1 MLNRT
6 LLSQSLKFITF
17 ASLISFSAQSHSNSY
32 MSASTA
38 QSLSNYSSSL
48 SEQVSQAT
56 AHYQQTHNA
65 APVEQAHDTDPSV
78 QANGSAKSVQDHCS
92 DLSVQAQSFAQNND
106 AQDHDA
112 EYHNAASVANEQHT
126 ALAASN
132 VLAINESNST
142 AEGQSLASAE
152 QEHHDFAAES
162 HNLGRDGAYASAIA
176 ANSQAND
183 SLANGAMAQGNTVA
197 IASVSSA
204 LQETK
209 HGDEDV
215 TIAATVVTS
224 ADNTDGHGLIAPSVQ
239 SESVASINGQVVS
252 KDSSSMYAQNLG
264 ATPAYT
270 VSALKQAAA
279 AASHGGI
286 HTTVKGNR
294 ISTVIYPP
302 FGKSKAAENVGLTN
316 VGLTKAQLSA
326 AANQASALSVGSRL
340 GTNASVSAQD
350 KLAKASVSAQAQI
363 APLTHVSGDQRVQ
376 TTIFAPPGGIE
387 RSKIPGTNVTKALI
401 STVKTTRYNTNV
413 QPNTMAA
420 AGDIALAGIEIV
432 EAPEIEDAVTKAKLK
447 TMLDALIGRKVSSDL
462 LQDMGNNI
470 KDFYQDLG
478 YLNCETYMP
487 QQEIDLDNVVF
498 KIGIKATELNKVH
511 IENNS
516 QVRDGYIEY
525 LLSSLK
531 EYEGKHLNYHDFY
544 EQMLMLNDLGTFN
557 LQGQFDA
564 VTPDNVVNNL
574 DLMAINGTDRAYF
587 TSAIDNFGS
596 LSSGRYRM
604 SGNFEINNPTASADR
619 LNLFYSHTD
628 EDQADYSIGYTI
640 PVSSHPTLVGASLCY
655 SHADLGGIY
664 RELGTKNEELTF
676 EAFVREPLYRD
687 TNAIANVQF
696 GYIYRKMST
705 DFSVFDLKTKKHSN
719 TAYVQFSG
727 SKNFVGNAIVSS
739 SLRLSAGRIENDDD
753 YDLGIEGNFI
763 KLNGNVGFNYI
774 LADNLST
781 VTNINVQVANTML
794 DGSEVMQAGG
804 ENGLLAYQAS
814 DLCGD
819 SGIIVGQSL
828 QYMPDASL
836 GLVIAPH
843 IEAAK
848 LFTHDY
854 EAQRAASAGISLFYN
869 RDSVNAML
877 DFSHVVGNQIDYVND
892 SSRINFKLSYT
903 F

>member
-65 APVEQAHDTDPSV
+65 APVEQANGTAPSV
-78 QANGSAKSVQDHCS
+78 LAHGSAKSVQAHS
-92 DLSVQAQSFAQNND
+92 S
-106 AQDHDA
+106 AQDHNA

-126 ALAASN
+126 ALAASS
-132 VLAINESNST
+132 VRAINESNST
-142 AEGQSLASAE
+142 ADGQSLASAE

-162 HNLGRDGAYASAIA
+162 HSLGRDGAYASAIA
-176 ANSQAND
+176 ANSHD
-183 SLANGAMAQGNTVA
+183 SDSVANGAMAQGNAVA

-204 LQETK
+204 AMQETK

-224 ADNTDGHGLIAPSVQ
+224 ADNSDDHGLIAPSLQ
-239 SESVASINGQVVS
+239 YEKVASINGQVQS

-264 ATPAYT
+264 ASPEYT

-294 ISTVIYPP
+294 VSTVIYPP
-302 FGKSKAAENVGLTN
+302 FGKSKAADNA
-316 VGLTKAQLSA
+316 GLTKAQLSA
-326 AANQASALSVGSRL
+326 VANQASALSVGSRL
-340 GTNASVSAQD
+340 GTNSSVSAQD

-363 APLTHVSGDQRVQ
+363 APEPQVTGNQRVQ

-401 STVKTTRYNTNV
+401 STVKTTRYNTNA
-413 QPNTMAA
+413 QSNSMAT

-516 QVRDGYIEY
+516 QVSDGYIEY

-705 DFSVFDLKTKKHSN
+705 DFSVFELKTKKHSN

-763 KLNGNVGFNYI
+763 KLNGNIGFNYI

-781 VTNINVQVANTML
+781 VTNVNVQVANTML

>member
-48 SEQVSQAT
+48 AEQVSQAT
-56 AHYQQTHNA
+56 AHYQQTHNTD
-65 APVEQAHDTDPSV
+65 PVEQAHGTAPSV
-78 QANGSAKSVQDHCS
+78 QAHGSAKSVQAHS
-92 DLSVQAQSFAQNND
+92 S

-112 EYHNAASVANEQHT
+112 DYHNAASVANEQHT

-142 AEGQSLASAE
+142 ADGQSLASAE

-162 HNLGRDGAYASAIA
+162 HSLGRDGVYATAIA
-176 ANSQAND
+176 TNTHASD
-183 SLANGAMAQGNTVA
+183 SAANGAMAQGNAVA
-197 IASVSSA
+197 IASVSGA
-204 LQETK
+204 AMQETK

-224 ADNTDGHGLIAPSVQ
+224 ADNSDGHGLIAPSVQ

-302 FGKSKAAENVGLTN
+302 FGKSKAADSKAADNAGI
-316 VGLTKAQLSA
+316 TKAQLSA
-326 AANQASALSVGSRL
+326 VANQASALIAGSRL

-350 KLAKASVSAQAQI
+350 KLANASVSAQAQI
-363 APLTHVSGDQRVQ
+363 APQPQVTGDQRVQ

-401 STVKTTRYNTNV
+401 STVKTTRYNTNA
-413 QPNTMAA
+413 QPNKMAA

-511 IENNS
+511 IENSS

-676 EAFVREPLYRD
+676 EAFVREPLYRN

-705 DFSVFDLKTKKHSN
+705 DFSVFELKTKKHSN

-781 VTNINVQVANTML
+781 VTNVNVQVANTML

-854 EAQRAASAGISLFYN
+854 DAQRAASAGISLFYN

>member
-48 SEQVSQAT
+48 AEQVSQAT
-56 AHYQQTHNA
+56 AHYQQTHNSA
-65 APVEQAHDTDPSV
+65 SVEQANGTAPSV
-78 QANGSAKSVQDHCS
+78 QAQGTATSVLSHATDQ
-92 DLSVQAQSFAQNND
+92 SVQAQSSAQ
-106 AQDHDA
+106 AHDA
-112 EYHNAASVANEQHT
+112 AFHNAARVANEQHT

-132 VLAINESNST
+132 VRAINESNST

-152 QEHHDFAAES
+152 QEHQDFAAES
-162 HNLGRDGAYASAIA
+162 HRLGRDGSYASAIA
-176 ANSQAND
+176 ANSHD
-183 SLANGAMAQGNTVA
+183 SDSVANGAMDQGNAVA
-197 IASVSSA
+197 IASVSGGA
-204 LQETK
+204 AMQETK

-224 ADNTDGHGLIAPSVQ
+224 ADNSDGHGLIAPSVQ

-302 FGKSKAAENVGLTN
+302 FGKSKAAENVGLT
-316 VGLTKAQLSA
+316 KAQLSA
-326 AANQASALSVGSRL
+326 VANQASALSVGSRL

-350 KLAKASVSAQAQI
+350 KLANASVSAQAQI
-363 APLTHVSGDQRVQ
+363 APLTQVSGNQRVQ

-401 STVKTTRYNTNV
+401 STVKTTRYNTNA
-413 QPNTMAA
+413 QSNSMAT

-447 TMLDALIGRKVSSDL
+447 SMLDAIIGRKVSSDL

-531 EYEGKHLNYHDFY
+531 DYEGKHLNYHDFY

-664 RELGTKNEELTF
+664 RELGTKNEDLTF

-753 YDLGIEGNFI
+753 YDLGIEGNYI
-763 KLNGNVGFNYI
+763 KLNGNVGFNFI

-781 VTNINVQVANTML
+781 VTNVNVQVANTML

-836 GLVIAPH
+836 GLVISPH

-854 EAQRAASAGISLFYN
+854 DAQRAASAGISLFYN

-877 DFSHVVGNQIDYVND
+877 DFSHVVGNQIEYVND

>member
-32 MSASTA
+32 ISASTA

-48 SEQVSQAT
+48 AEQVSQAT
-56 AHYQQTHNA
+56 SQYQQTHNSA
-65 APVEQAHDTDPSV
+65 TAEQDHGTAPSV
-78 QANGSAKSVQDHCS
+78 QAHASAKSVQAHGY
-92 DLSVQAQSFAQNND
+92 DLSVQAHSS
-106 AQDHDA
+106 AQDHYA
-112 EYHNAASVANEQHT
+112 NFHNVASVANEQHT
-126 ALAASN
+126 ALTASN
-132 VLAINESNST
+132 VQAINESNST
-142 AEGQSLASAE
+142 ADGQSLASAE
-152 QEHHDFAAES
+152 QEHQDFAAKS
-162 HNLGRDGAYASAIA
+162 HSLGRDGAYASAIA
-176 ANSQAND
+176 ANSHASD
-183 SLANGAMAQGNTVA
+183 SVANGAMAQGNAVA
-197 IASVSSA
+197 YASVSGGA
-204 LQETK
+204 VVQEAK
-209 HGDEDV
+209 YGDEDV

-224 ADNTDGHGLIAPSVQ
+224 ADNSDAHGLIAPSLQ

-252 KDSSSMYAQNLG
+252 KESSSMYAQNLG
-264 ATPAYT
+264 AAPAYT

-294 ISTVIYPP
+294 VSTVIYPP
-302 FGKSKAAENVGLTN
+302 FGKSKAADNAGI
-316 VGLTKAQLSA
+316 TKAQLSA
-326 AANQASALSVGSRL
+326 VANQASALSVGSRL

-350 KLAKASVSAQAQI
+350 KLANASVNAQAQI
-363 APLTHVSGDQRVQ
+363 APEPQVSGDQRVQ

-401 STVKTTRYNTNV
+401 STVKTTRYNTNA
-413 QPNTMAA
+413 QPNSIAA

-516 QVRDGYIEY
+516 QVSDGYIEY

-705 DFSVFDLKTKKHSN
+705 DFSVFELKTKNLK
-719 TAYVQFSG
+719 FS
-727 SKNFVGNAIVSS
+727 
-739 SLRLSAGRIENDDD
+739 
-753 YDLGIEGNFI
+753 
-763 KLNGNVGFNYI
+763 
-774 LADNLST
+774 
-781 VTNINVQVANTML
+781 
-794 DGSEVMQAGG
+794 
-804 ENGLLAYQAS
+804 
-814 DLCGD
+814 
-819 SGIIVGQSL
+819 
-828 QYMPDASL
+828 
-836 GLVIAPH
+836 
-843 IEAAK
+843 
-848 LFTHDY
+848 
-854 EAQRAASAGISLFYN
+854 
-869 RDSVNAML
+869 
-877 DFSHVVGNQIDYVND
+877 
-892 SSRINFKLSYT
+892 
-903 F
+903 

>member
-38 QSLSNYSSSL
+38 QSLYNYSSSL
-48 SEQVSQAT
+48 ADQVSQAT
-56 AHYQQTHNA
+56 AHYRQTHNA
-65 APVEQAHDTDPSV
+65 APVDQAHGSEPSV
-78 QANGSAKSVQDHCS
+78 QAHGS
-92 DLSVQAQSFAQNND
+92 DLSVQAHSS

-112 EYHNAASVANEQHT
+112 DYHNAASVANEQHT

-142 AEGQSLASAE
+142 ADGQSLASAE
-152 QEHHDFAAES
+152 QDHQDFAAES
-162 HNLGRDGAYASAIA
+162 HSLGRDGAYASAIA
-176 ANSQAND
+176 TNIHASDSAANSAV
-183 SLANGAMAQGNTVA
+183 AQSNAVA
-197 IASVSSA
+197 IAPVGGA
-204 LQETK
+204 AMQETK
-209 HGDEDV
+209 HGDDDV

-294 ISTVIYPP
+294 VSTVIYPP
-302 FGKSKAAENVGLTN
+302 FGKSKAAENVGLT
-316 VGLTKAQLSA
+316 KAQLSA
-326 AANQASALSVGSRL
+326 VANQASALSVGSRL

-350 KLAKASVSAQAQI
+350 KLANASVSAQAQI
-363 APLTHVSGDQRVQ
+363 APQPQVTGNQRVQ

-401 STVKTTRYNTNV
+401 STVKTTRYNTNA
-413 QPNTMAA
+413 QSNSMAT

-447 TMLDALIGRKVSSDL
+447 SMLDAIIGRKVSSDL

-531 EYEGKHLNYHDFY
+531 DYEGKHLNYHDFY

-574 DLMAINGTDRAYF
+574 DLMAINGTDRTYF

-705 DFSVFDLKTKKHSN
+705 DFSVFELKTKKHSN

-763 KLNGNVGFNYI
+763 KLNGNIGFNYI

-781 VTNINVQVANTML
+781 VTNVNVQVANTML

>member
-32 MSASTA
+32 IPASTA

-48 SEQVSQAT
+48 AEQVSQAT
-56 AHYQQTHNA
+56 AHYQQTHNTD
-65 APVEQAHDTDPSV
+65 PVEQANGTATSVQDHGTGPSV
-78 QANGSAKSVQDHCS
+78 QAHGSAKSVQ
-92 DLSVQAQSFAQNND
+92 AQSSAK
-106 AQDHDA
+106 DHDA
-112 EYHNAASVANEQHT
+112 DYHNAASVANEQHT
-126 ALAASN
+126 ALADSN
-132 VLAINESNST
+132 VRAINESNST
-142 AEGQSLASAE
+142 ADGQSLASAE
-152 QEHHDFAAES
+152 QDHQDFAAES
-162 HNLGRDGAYASAIA
+162 HSLGRDGVYASAIA
-176 ANSQAND
+176 ANSHD
-183 SLANGAMAQGNTVA
+183 SDSVVNAAVTHGNTVA
-197 IASVSSA
+197 YAHVSGGA
-204 LQETK
+204 AMQETK

-224 ADNTDGHGLIAPSVQ
+224 ADNNDYHGLIAPSVQ
-239 SESVASINGQVVS
+239 SESVASINGQVQS
-252 KDSSSMYAQNLG
+252 NDSSSMYAQNLG

-302 FGKSKAAENVGLTN
+302 FGKSKAADNAGI
-316 VGLTKAQLSA
+316 TKAQLSA
-326 AANQASALSVGSRL
+326 VANQASALSVGSRL
-340 GTNASVSAQD
+340 GTHASVSTQD
-350 KLAKASVSAQAQI
+350 KLANASVSAQAQI
-363 APLTHVSGDQRVQ
+363 APLTQVSGDRRVQ

-401 STVKTTRYNTNV
+401 STVKTTRYNTNA
-413 QPNTMAA
+413 QPNKMAA
-420 AGDIALAGIEIV
+420 TGDIALAGIEIV

-531 EYEGKHLNYHDFY
+531 DYEGKHLNYHDFY

-705 DFSVFDLKTKKHSN
+705 DFSVFELKTKKHSN

-753 YDLGIEGNFI
+753 YDLGIEGNYI

-781 VTNINVQVANTML
+781 VTNVNVQVANTML

-854 EAQRAASAGISLFYN
+854 DAQRAASAGISLFYN

>member
-48 SEQVSQAT
+48 AEQVSQAT
-56 AHYQQTHNA
+56 AHYQQTHNSA
-65 APVEQAHDTDPSV
+65 SVEQANGTAPSV
-78 QANGSAKSVQDHCS
+78 QAQGTATSVLSHATDQ
-92 DLSVQAQSFAQNND
+92 SVQAQSSAQ
-106 AQDHDA
+106 AHDA
-112 EYHNAASVANEQHT
+112 AFHNAARVANEQHT

-132 VLAINESNST
+132 VRAINESNST

-152 QEHHDFAAES
+152 QEHQDFAAES
-162 HNLGRDGAYASAIA
+162 HRLGRDGSYASAIA
-176 ANSQAND
+176 ANSHD
-183 SLANGAMAQGNTVA
+183 SDSVANGAMDQGNAVA
-197 IASVSSA
+197 IASVSGGA
-204 LQETK
+204 AMQETK

-224 ADNTDGHGLIAPSVQ
+224 ADNSDGHGLIAPSVQ

-302 FGKSKAAENVGLTN
+302 FGKSKAADNAGI
-316 VGLTKAQLSA
+316 TKAQLSA
-326 AANQASALSVGSRL
+326 VANQASALSVGSRL
-340 GTNASVSAQD
+340 GTHASVSAQD
-350 KLAKASVSAQAQI
+350 KLANASVNAQAQI

-401 STVKTTRYNTNV
+401 STVKTTRYNTNA
-413 QPNTMAA
+413 QSNSMAT

-531 EYEGKHLNYHDFY
+531 DYEGKHLNYHDFY

-705 DFSVFDLKTKKHSN
+705 DFSVFELKTKKHSN

-763 KLNGNVGFNYI
+763 KLNGNIGFNYI
-774 LADNLST
+774 LADNVST
-781 VTNINVQVANTML
+781 VTNVNVQVANTML

-854 EAQRAASAGISLFYN
+854 DAQRAASAGISLFYN

>member
-32 MSASTA
+32 IPASTA

-48 SEQVSQAT
+48 AEQVSQAT

-65 APVEQAHDTDPSV
+65 DPVEQAHGTATSV
-78 QANGSAKSVQDHCS
+78 LSHVSAKSVQAHS
-92 DLSVQAQSFAQNND
+92 S
-106 AQDHDA
+106 AQDYDA
-112 EYHNAASVANEQHT
+112 AFHNAASVANEQHT

-132 VLAINESNST
+132 VRAVNESNST
-142 AEGQSLASAE
+142 ADGQTQCSAE
-152 QEHHDFAAES
+152 QEHQDFAAES
-162 HNLGRDGAYASAIA
+162 HSLGRDGEYASAIA
-176 ANSQAND
+176 TNTHASDRAANS
-183 SLANGAMAQGNTVA
+183 AMAQGNAVA

-204 LQETK
+204 AMQETK

-224 ADNTDGHGLIAPSVQ
+224 ADNSDGHGLIAPSLQ
-239 SESVASINGQVVS
+239 SEIVASINGQVVS

-294 ISTVIYPP
+294 VSTVIYPP
-302 FGKSKAAENVGLTN
+302 FGKSKAAENVGLT
-316 VGLTKAQLSA
+316 KAQLSA
-326 AANQASALSVGSRL
+326 VANQASALSVGSRH

-350 KLAKASVSAQAQI
+350 KLANASLSAQAQI
-363 APLTHVSGDQRVQ
+363 APEPQVTGNQRVQ

-511 IENNS
+511 IENSS
-516 QVRDGYIEY
+516 QVRYGYIEY

-705 DFSVFDLKTKKHSN
+705 DFSVFELKTKKHSN

-781 VTNINVQVANTML
+781 VTNVNVQVANTML

-854 EAQRAASAGISLFYN
+854 DAQRAASAGISLFYN

>member
-48 SEQVSQAT
+48 AEQVSQAT

-65 APVEQAHDTDPSV
+65 AAVEQAHGTAPSV
-78 QANGSAKSVQDHCS
+78 QAHGSAKSVLAHS
-92 DLSVQAQSFAQNND
+92 S

-112 EYHNAASVANEQHT
+112 DYHNAASVANEQHT

-132 VLAINESNST
+132 VRAINESNST
-142 AEGQSLASAE
+142 ADGQSLASAE

-162 HNLGRDGAYASAIA
+162 HSLGRDGAYASAIA

-183 SLANGAMAQGNTVA
+183 CAANGAMAQGNAVA
-197 IASVSSA
+197 YASVSGDA
-204 LQETK
+204 AMQETK

-224 ADNTDGHGLIAPSVQ
+224 ADNTDDHGLIAPSVQ

-264 ATPAYT
+264 ASPEYT

-302 FGKSKAAENVGLTN
+302 FGKSKAAANAGI
-316 VGLTKAQLSA
+316 TKAQLSA
-326 AANQASALSVGSRL
+326 VANQASALSVGSRL

-350 KLAKASVSAQAQI
+350 KLANASVNAQAQI

-401 STVKTTRYNTNV
+401 STVKTTRYNTNA
-413 QPNTMAA
+413 QPNKMAA

-432 EAPEIEDAVTKAKLK
+432 EAPEIDDTVTKAKLK

-511 IENNS
+511 IENSS

-705 DFSVFDLKTKKHSN
+705 DFSVFELKTKKHTN

-781 VTNINVQVANTML
+781 VTNVNVQVANTML

-854 EAQRAASAGISLFYN
+854 DAQRAASAGISLFYN

>member
-48 SEQVSQAT
+48 AEQVSQAT

-65 APVEQAHDTDPSV
+65 DPVEQAHGTATSVQDHGTGPSV
-78 QANGSAKSVQDHCS
+78 QAHGSAKSVQ
-92 DLSVQAQSFAQNND
+92 AQSS

-112 EYHNAASVANEQHT
+112 DFHNAASVANEQHT

-132 VLAINESNST
+132 VRAINESNT
-142 AEGQSLASAE
+142 AANGQSLASAE
-152 QEHHDFAAES
+152 QEHQDFAAES
-162 HNLGRDGAYASAIA
+162 HSLGRDGEYTSAIA
-176 ANSQAND
+176 ANSHD
-183 SLANGAMAQGNTVA
+183 SDSVANGAMAQGNAVA

-204 LQETK
+204 AMQETK

-224 ADNTDGHGLIAPSVQ
+224 ADNTDDHGLIAPSVQ

-270 VSALKQAAA
+270 VSVLKQAAA

-294 ISTVIYPP
+294 VSTVIYPP
-302 FGKSKAAENVGLTN
+302 FGKSKAADSKAAHNG
-316 VGLTKAQLSA
+316 GITKAQLSA
-326 AANQASALSVGSRL
+326 VANQASALSVGSRL

-350 KLAKASVSAQAQI
+350 KLANASVSAQAQI
-363 APLTHVSGDQRVQ
+363 APLTQVSGDQRVQ

-401 STVKTTRYNTNV
+401 STVKTTRYNTNA
-413 QPNTMAA
+413 QPNKMAA

-447 TMLDALIGRKVSSDL
+447 IMLDALIGRKVSSDL

-531 EYEGKHLNYHDFY
+531 DYEGKHLNYHDFY

-705 DFSVFDLKTKKHSN
+705 DFSVFELKTKKHSN

-753 YDLGIEGNFI
+753 YDLGIEGNYI

-774 LADNLST
+774 LSDNLST
-781 VTNINVQVANTML
+781 VTNVNVQVANTML

-854 EAQRAASAGISLFYN
+854 DAQRAASAGISLFYN

>member
-32 MSASTA
+32 ISASTA

-56 AHYQQTHNA
+56 AHYQQTHNSA
-65 APVEQAHDTDPSV
+65 SVEQAHGTAPSV
-78 QANGSAKSVQDHCS
+78 QAHGSAKSVLAHS
-92 DLSVQAQSFAQNND
+92 S
-106 AQDHDA
+106 AQDHNAD
-112 EYHNAASVANEQHT
+112 YLNAASLANEQHT
-126 ALAASN
+126 ALAASS
-132 VLAINESNST
+132 VRTINESNST
-142 AEGQSLASAE
+142 ADGQSLASAE
-152 QEHHDFAAES
+152 QEHQDFAAKS
-162 HNLGRDGAYASAIA
+162 HSMGRDGAYATAIA
-176 ANSQAND
+176 ANPHD
-183 SLANGAMAQGNTVA
+183 SDSVVNAAVTHGNAVAYAHVGGAAM
-197 IASVSSA
+197 
-204 LQETK
+204 QETK

-224 ADNTDGHGLIAPSVQ
+224 ADNSDGHGLIAPSVQ
-239 SESVASINGQVVS
+239 SDSVASINGQVVS

-264 ATPAYT
+264 ASPEYT

-294 ISTVIYPP
+294 VSTVIYPP
-302 FGKSKAAENVGLTN
+302 FGKSKAADNAGI
-316 VGLTKAQLSA
+316 TKAQLSA
-326 AANQASALSVGSRL
+326 VANQASAISVGSRL

-350 KLAKASVSAQAQI
+350 KLANASVSAQAQI
-363 APLTHVSGDQRVQ
+363 APQPQVTGNQRVQ

-401 STVKTTRYNTNV
+401 STVKTTRYNTNA
-413 QPNTMAA
+413 QPNKMAA

-531 EYEGKHLNYHDFY
+531 DYEGKHLNYHDFY

-705 DFSVFDLKTKKHSN
+705 DFSVFELKTKKHSN

-763 KLNGNVGFNYI
+763 KLNGNVGFNFI
-774 LADNLST
+774 LADNVST
-781 VTNINVQVANTML
+781 VTNVNVQVANTML

-854 EAQRAASAGISLFYN
+854 DAQRAASAGISLFYN

>member
-32 MSASTA
+32 IPASTA

-48 SEQVSQAT
+48 AEQVSQAT

-65 APVEQAHDTDPSV
+65 TPVEQAHGT
-78 QANGSAKSVQDHCS
+78 ALSVQDHGTATS
-92 DLSVQAQSFAQNND
+92 VLAHDTDQSVQAHSS
-106 AQDHDA
+106 AQDHNADF
-112 EYHNAASVANEQHT
+112 HNAACVANEQHT

-132 VLAINESNST
+132 VRAINESNST
-142 AEGQSLASAE
+142 ADGQSLASAE

-162 HNLGRDGAYASAIA
+162 HSLGRDGAYASAIA
-176 ANSQAND
+176 TNIHASDSAANSAV
-183 SLANGAMAQGNTVA
+183 AQSNAVA
-197 IASVSSA
+197 IAPVSGA
-204 LQETK
+204 AMQEAK
-209 HGDEDV
+209 YGDEDV

-224 ADNTDGHGLIAPSVQ
+224 ADNNDGHSLIAPSVQ

-294 ISTVIYPP
+294 VSTVIYPP
-302 FGKSKAAENVGLTN
+302 FGKSKATDNA
-316 VGLTKAQLSA
+316 GLTKAQLSA
-326 AANQASALSVGSRL
+326 VANQASALSVGSRL
-340 GTNASVSAQD
+340 STNASVSAQD
-350 KLAKASVSAQAQI
+350 KLANASVSAQSQI

-401 STVKTTRYNTNV
+401 STVKTTRYNTNA
-413 QPNTMAA
+413 QPNKMAA

-447 TMLDALIGRKVSSDL
+447 TMLDALIGRKVSSVL

-619 LNLFYSHTD
+619 LNIFYSHTD

-705 DFSVFDLKTKKHSN
+705 DFSVFELKTKKHSN

-774 LADNLST
+774 LSDNLST
-781 VTNINVQVANTML
+781 VTNVNVQVANTML

-854 EAQRAASAGISLFYN
+854 DAQRAASAGISLFYN

>member
-1 MLNRT
+1 
-6 LLSQSLKFITF
+6 
-17 ASLISFSAQSHSNSY
+17 
-32 MSASTA
+32 
-38 QSLSNYSSSL
+38 
-48 SEQVSQAT
+48 
-56 AHYQQTHNA
+56 
-65 APVEQAHDTDPSV
+65 
-78 QANGSAKSVQDHCS
+78 
-92 DLSVQAQSFAQNND
+92 
-106 AQDHDA
+106 
-112 EYHNAASVANEQHT
+112 
-126 ALAASN
+126 
-132 VLAINESNST
+132 
-142 AEGQSLASAE
+142 
-152 QEHHDFAAES
+152 
-162 HNLGRDGAYASAIA
+162 
-176 ANSQAND
+176 
-183 SLANGAMAQGNTVA
+183 
-197 IASVSSA
+197 
-204 LQETK
+204 
-209 HGDEDV
+209 
-215 TIAATVVTS
+215 
-224 ADNTDGHGLIAPSVQ
+224 
-239 SESVASINGQVVS
+239 
-252 KDSSSMYAQNLG
+252 
-264 ATPAYT
+264 
-270 VSALKQAAA
+270 
-279 AASHGGI
+279 
-286 HTTVKGNR
+286 
-294 ISTVIYPP
+294 
-302 FGKSKAAENVGLTN
+302 
-316 VGLTKAQLSA
+316 
-326 AANQASALSVGSRL
+326 
-340 GTNASVSAQD
+340 
-350 KLAKASVSAQAQI
+350 
-363 APLTHVSGDQRVQ
+363 
-376 TTIFAPPGGIE
+376 
-387 RSKIPGTNVTKALI
+387 
-401 STVKTTRYNTNV
+401 
-413 QPNTMAA
+413 
-420 AGDIALAGIEIV
+420 
-432 EAPEIEDAVTKAKLK
+432 
-447 TMLDALIGRKVSSDL
+447 
-462 LQDMGNNI
+462 
-470 KDFYQDLG
+470 
-478 YLNCETYMP
+478 MP

-705 DFSVFDLKTKKHSN
+705 DFSVFELKTKKHSN

-781 VTNINVQVANTML
+781 VTNVNVQVANTML

-854 EAQRAASAGISLFYN
+854 DAQRAASAGISLFYN

-877 DFSHVVGNQIDYVND
+877 DFSHVVGNQIEYVND

>member
-32 MSASTA
+32 IPASTS

-48 SEQVSQAT
+48 AEQVSQAT

-65 APVEQAHDTDPSV
+65 APVEQALRTATSAQVHGTATSV
-78 QANGSAKSVQDHCS
+78 LAHGSAKSVQAHS
-92 DLSVQAQSFAQNND
+92 YAQA
-106 AQDHDA
+106 HDA
-112 EYHNAASVANEQHT
+112 DYLNAASVANEQHT
-126 ALAASN
+126 ALAALN
-132 VLAINESNST
+132 VRAINESNST
-142 AEGQSLASAE
+142 ADGQSLASAE
-152 QEHHDFAAES
+152 QEHQAFAAES
-162 HNLGRDGAYASAIA
+162 HRLGRDGAYASAIT

-183 SLANGAMAQGNTVA
+183 CAANVAMALSNAVA
-197 IASVSSA
+197 IASVSGGA
-204 LQETK
+204 VMQEAK

-224 ADNTDGHGLIAPSVQ
+224 ADNSDAHGLIAPSVQ

-252 KDSSSMYAQNLG
+252 KNSSSMYAQNLG

-294 ISTVIYPP
+294 VSTVIYPP
-302 FGKSKAAENVGLTN
+302 FGKGKAADSKVADNSGI
-316 VGLTKAQLSA
+316 TKAQLSA
-326 AANQASALSVGSRL
+326 VANQASALSVGARL

-350 KLAKASVSAQAQI
+350 KLANANISAQAQI

-401 STVKTTRYNTNV
+401 STVKTTRYNTNA
-413 QPNTMAA
+413 QPNKMAA

-462 LQDMGNNI
+462 LHDMGNNI

-511 IENNS
+511 IENKS
-516 QVRDGYIEY
+516 QVRDSYIEY

-531 EYEGKHLNYHDFY
+531 DYEGKHLNYHDFY

-687 TNAIANVQF
+687 TNAIANMQF

-705 DFSVFDLKTKKHSN
+705 DFSVFELKTKKHSN

-781 VTNINVQVANTML
+781 VTNVNVQVANTML

-854 EAQRAASAGISLFYN
+854 DAQRAASAGISLFYN

>member
-48 SEQVSQAT
+48 AEQVSQAT

-65 APVEQAHDTDPSV
+65 ASVEQAHGTAPSVLAHGTAPSV
-78 QANGSAKSVQDHCS
+78 QAHGSAKSVQ
-92 DLSVQAQSFAQNND
+92 AQSS

-112 EYHNAASVANEQHT
+112 DFHNAASVANEQYT

-132 VLAINESNST
+132 VRAINESNST
-142 AEGQSLASAE
+142 AKGQSLASAE
-152 QEHHDFAAES
+152 HQHQDFAAES
-162 HNLGRDGAYASAIA
+162 HSLGRDGEYATAIA
-176 ANSQAND
+176 ANPHDSDSAAN
-183 SLANGAMAQGNTVA
+183 SAMAQSNAVA
-197 IASVSSA
+197 IAPVGGA
-204 LQETK
+204 AMQETK
-209 HGDEDV
+209 YGDEDV

-224 ADNTDGHGLIAPSVQ
+224 ADNTDDHGLIAPSLQ
-239 SESVASINGQVVS
+239 SESVASINGQVES

-286 HTTVKGNR
+286 HNTVKGNSV
-294 ISTVIYPP
+294 STVIYPP
-302 FGKSKAAENVGLTN
+302 FGKSKATEN

-326 AANQASALSVGSRL
+326 VANQASALSVGSRL
-340 GTNASVSAQD
+340 GTHASVSAHDKLANASVSAQD
-350 KLAKASVSAQAQI
+350 QI

-387 RSKIPGTNVTKALI
+387 CSKIPGTNVTKALI
-401 STVKTTRYNTNV
+401 STVKTTRYNTNA
-413 QPNTMAA
+413 QPNKMAA

-705 DFSVFDLKTKKHSN
+705 DFSVFELKTKKHSN

-774 LADNLST
+774 LSDNLST
-781 VTNINVQVANTML
+781 VTNVNVQVANTML

-854 EAQRAASAGISLFYN
+854 DAQRAASAGISLFYN

>member
-38 QSLSNYSSSL
+38 QSLSNYSSTL
-48 SEQVSQAT
+48 AEQVSQAT

-65 APVEQAHDTDPSV
+65 APVDQAHGSEPSV
-78 QANGSAKSVQDHCS
+78 RSHGS
-92 DLSVQAQSFAQNND
+92 DLSVQAHSS

-112 EYHNAASVANEQHT
+112 NFHNAASVANEQHT

-132 VLAINESNST
+132 VRAINESNST

-152 QEHHDFAAES
+152 QEHQDFAAES
-162 HNLGRDGAYASAIA
+162 HSLGRDGAYASAIA
-176 ANSQAND
+176 TNTHASDRAANS
-183 SLANGAMAQGNTVA
+183 AMAQGNAVA
-197 IASVSSA
+197 IASVSGDA
-204 LQETK
+204 AMQETK

-224 ADNTDGHGLIAPSVQ
+224 ADNSDGHGLIAPSVQ

-294 ISTVIYPP
+294 VSTVIYPP
-302 FGKSKAAENVGLTN
+302 FGKSKAAANAGI
-316 VGLTKAQLSA
+316 TKAQLSA

-350 KLAKASVSAQAQI
+350 KLANASVTAQAQI
-363 APLTHVSGDQRVQ
+363 APEPQVTGNQRVQ
-376 TTIFAPPGGIE
+376 TTIFAPPGDIE
-387 RSKIPGTNVTKALI
+387 RSKIPGTNITKALI

-462 LQDMGNNI
+462 LKDMGNNI

-687 TNAIANVQF
+687 TNAIANMQF

-705 DFSVFDLKTKKHSN
+705 DFSVFELKTKKHSN

-781 VTNINVQVANTML
+781 VTNVNVQVANTML

-854 EAQRAASAGISLFYN
+854 DAQRAASAGISVFYN

-877 DFSHVVGNQIDYVND
+877 DFSHVVGNQIEYVND

>member
-1 MLNRT
+1 M
-6 LLSQSLKFITF
+6 
-17 ASLISFSAQSHSNSY
+17 
-32 MSASTA
+32 
-38 QSLSNYSSSL
+38 
-48 SEQVSQAT
+48 
-56 AHYQQTHNA
+56 
-65 APVEQAHDTDPSV
+65 
-78 QANGSAKSVQDHCS
+78 
-92 DLSVQAQSFAQNND
+92 
-106 AQDHDA
+106 
-112 EYHNAASVANEQHT
+112 
-126 ALAASN
+126 
-132 VLAINESNST
+132 
-142 AEGQSLASAE
+142 
-152 QEHHDFAAES
+152 
-162 HNLGRDGAYASAIA
+162 
-176 ANSQAND
+176 
-183 SLANGAMAQGNTVA
+183 
-197 IASVSSA
+197 
-204 LQETK
+204 
-209 HGDEDV
+209 
-215 TIAATVVTS
+215 
-224 ADNTDGHGLIAPSVQ
+224 IAPSVQ

-294 ISTVIYPP
+294 VSTVIYPP
-302 FGKSKAAENVGLTN
+302 FGKSKATDNA
-316 VGLTKAQLSA
+316 GLTKAQLSA
-326 AANQASALSVGSRL
+326 VANQASALSVGSRL
-340 GTNASVSAQD
+340 GTHASVSAQD
-350 KLAKASVSAQAQI
+350 KLANASVSAQAQI
-363 APLTHVSGDQRVQ
+363 APLTQVSGDQRVQ

-401 STVKTTRYNTNV
+401 STVKTTRYNTNA
-413 QPNTMAA
+413 QSNSMAT

-525 LLSSLK
+525 LLSSLR
-531 EYEGKHLNYHDFY
+531 EYEGKHLNYYDFY

-687 TNAIANVQF
+687 TNAIANMQF

-705 DFSVFDLKTKKHSN
+705 DFSVFELKTKKHSN

-739 SLRLSAGRIENDDD
+739 SLRLSAGCIENDDD
-753 YDLGIEGNFI
+753 YDLGIEGE
-763 KLNGNVGFNYI
+763 L
-774 LADNLST
+774 
-781 VTNINVQVANTML
+781 
-794 DGSEVMQAGG
+794 
-804 ENGLLAYQAS
+804 YQAQWQCW
-814 DLCGD
+814 L
-819 SGIIVGQSL
+819 
-828 QYMPDASL
+828 
-836 GLVIAPH
+836 
-843 IEAAK
+843 
-848 LFTHDY
+848 
-854 EAQRAASAGISLFYN
+854 
-869 RDSVNAML
+869 
-877 DFSHVVGNQIDYVND
+877 
-892 SSRINFKLSYT
+892 
-903 F
+903 

>member
-1 MLNRT
+1 M
-6 LLSQSLKFITF
+6 Q
-17 ASLISFSAQSHSNSY
+17 
-32 MSASTA
+32 
-38 QSLSNYSSSL
+38 
-48 SEQVSQAT
+48 E
-56 AHYQQTHNA
+56 
-65 APVEQAHDTDPSV
+65 
-78 QANGSAKSVQDHCS
+78 AK
-92 DLSVQAQSFAQNND
+92 
-106 AQDHDA
+106 
-112 EYHNAASVANEQHT
+112 Y
-126 ALAASN
+126 
-132 VLAINESNST
+132 
-142 AEGQSLASAE
+142 
-152 QEHHDFAAES
+152 
-162 HNLGRDGAYASAIA
+162 
-176 ANSQAND
+176 
-183 SLANGAMAQGNTVA
+183 
-197 IASVSSA
+197 
-204 LQETK
+204 
-209 HGDEDV
+209 GDEDV

-224 ADNTDGHGLIAPSVQ
+224 ADNSDGHGLIAPSVQ

-294 ISTVIYPP
+294 VSTVIYPP
-302 FGKSKAAENVGLTN
+302 FGKSKAADSKAAANAGI
-316 VGLTKAQLSA
+316 TKAQLSA
-326 AANQASALSVGSRL
+326 MANQASALSVGSRL
-340 GTNASVSAQD
+340 GTHASVSAQD
-350 KLAKASVSAQAQI
+350 KLANASVSAQAQI
-363 APLTHVSGDQRVQ
+363 APLTQVSGDQRVQ

-401 STVKTTRYNTNV
+401 STVTTTRYNTNA
-413 QPNTMAA
+413 QPNKIAA

-432 EAPEIEDAVTKAKLK
+432 EAPEIEDAATKAKLK
-447 TMLDALIGRKVSSDL
+447 SMLDALIGRKVSSDL

-511 IENNS
+511 IENSS

-705 DFSVFDLKTKKHSN
+705 DFSVFELKTKKHTNTAYVQFSGSKNFVGDTNAIANVQFGYIYRKMSTDFSVFELKTKKHTN

-781 VTNINVQVANTML
+781 VTNVNVQVANTML

-854 EAQRAASAGISLFYN
+854 DAQRAASAGISLFYN

-877 DFSHVVGNQIDYVND
+877 DFSHVVGNQIEYVND

>member
-48 SEQVSQAT
+48 AEQVSQAT

-65 APVEQAHDTDPSV
+65 APVEQAHDTATSV
-78 QANGSAKSVQDHCS
+78 QSHGTSLSVQVHGS
-92 DLSVQAQSFAQNND
+92 DLSVQAHSY

-112 EYHNAASVANEQHT
+112 DYLNAAGVANEQHS

-132 VLAINESNST
+132 VRAINESNST
-142 AEGQSLASAE
+142 ADGQSLASAE

-162 HNLGRDGAYASAIA
+162 HRLGRDGAYASAIA
-176 ANSQAND
+176 ANSHASD
-183 SLANGAMAQGNTVA
+183 SATKGAMAQGNAVA
-197 IASVSSA
+197 YAHVSGGA
-204 LQETK
+204 VMQETK

-215 TIAATVVTS
+215 TIAATLVTS
-224 ADNTDGHGLIAPSVQ
+224 ADNNDGHGLIAPSLQ

-270 VSALKQAAA
+270 VSTLKQAAA

-294 ISTVIYPP
+294 VSTVIYPP
-302 FGKSKAAENVGLTN
+302 FGKSKATDNA
-316 VGLTKAQLSA
+316 GLTKAQLSA
-326 AANQASALSVGSRL
+326 VANQASALSVGSRL

-350 KLAKASVSAQAQI
+350 KLANASVSAQAQI
-363 APLTHVSGDQRVQ
+363 APLTQVSGDQRVQ

-401 STVKTTRYNTNV
+401 STVKTTRYNTNA
-413 QPNTMAA
+413 QPNKMAA

-531 EYEGKHLNYHDFY
+531 DYEGKHLNYHDFY

-557 LQGQFDA
+557 LKGQFDA

-687 TNAIANVQF
+687 TNAIANMQF

-705 DFSVFDLKTKKHSN
+705 DFSVFELKTKKHSN

-781 VTNINVQVANTML
+781 VTNVNVQVANTLL

-854 EAQRAASAGISLFYN
+854 DAQRAASAGISLFYN

-877 DFSHVVGNQIDYVND
+877 DFSHVVGNQIDYVKD

>member
-48 SEQVSQAT
+48 AEQVSQAT

-65 APVEQAHDTDPSV
+65 AAVEQAHGTAPSI
-78 QANGSAKSVQDHCS
+78 QAHGSAKSVQAHS
-92 DLSVQAQSFAQNND
+92 S

-112 EYHNAASVANEQHT
+112 DFHNAASVANEQHT
-126 ALAASN
+126 ALVASN

-152 QEHHDFAAES
+152 QEHHDFAAKS
-162 HNLGRDGAYASAIA
+162 HSLGLDGAYATAIA
-176 ANSQAND
+176 TNTHASD
-183 SLANGAMAQGNTVA
+183 SAANGAMAQGNTVA
-197 IASVSSA
+197 TASVSGGA
-204 LQETK
+204 VMQETK

-224 ADNTDGHGLIAPSVQ
+224 ADNSDGHGLIAPSVQ

-294 ISTVIYPP
+294 VSTVIYPP
-302 FGKSKAAENVGLTN
+302 FGKSKAAENVGLT
-316 VGLTKAQLSA
+316 KAQLSA
-326 AANQASALSVGSRL
+326 VANQASAISVGSRL
-340 GTNASVSAQD
+340 GNHASVSAQD
-350 KLAKASVSAQAQI
+350 KLANASVSAQAQI
-363 APLTHVSGDQRVQ
+363 APEPQVTGNQRVQ

-401 STVKTTRYNTNV
+401 STVKTTRYNTNA
-413 QPNTMAA
+413 QPNKMAA

-557 LQGQFDA
+557 LHGQFDA

-705 DFSVFDLKTKKHSN
+705 DFSVFELKTKKHSN

-763 KLNGNVGFNYI
+763 KLNGNVGFSYI

-781 VTNINVQVANTML
+781 VTNVNVQVANTML

>member
-48 SEQVSQAT
+48 AEQVSQAT

-65 APVEQAHDTDPSV
+65 AIVKQAHGTATSVLAHGTAPSV
-78 QANGSAKSVQDHCS
+78 QAHGSAKSVQ
-92 DLSVQAQSFAQNND
+92 AQSS

-112 EYHNAASVANEQHT
+112 DFHNAASVANEQYT
-126 ALAASN
+126 ALAASS
-132 VLAINESNST
+132 VRAMNESNST
-142 AEGQSLASAE
+142 ADGQSQRSHE
-152 QEHHDFAAES
+152 QEHQDFAAKS
-162 HNLGRDGAYASAIA
+162 HSLGRDGAYATAIATNTNASDSA
-176 ANSQAND
+176 ANS
-183 SLANGAMAQGNTVA
+183 AMAQGNAVA
-197 IASVSSA
+197 YAHVSGGA
-204 LQETK
+204 VMQETK

-224 ADNTDGHGLIAPSVQ
+224 ADNTDDHGLIAPSVQ

-264 ATPAYT
+264 ASPEYT
-270 VSALKQAAA
+270 VSALKLAAA
-279 AASHGGI
+279 AASHVGI

-294 ISTVIYPP
+294 VSTVIYPP
-302 FGKSKAAENVGLTN
+302 FGKSKAADSKAAANAGI
-316 VGLTKAQLSA
+316 TKAQLSA
-326 AANQASALSVGSRL
+326 VANQASALSVGSRL

-350 KLAKASVSAQAQI
+350 KLANASVSAQTQI

-387 RSKIPGTNVTKALI
+387 RSKIHGTNVTKALI
-401 STVKTTRYNTNV
+401 STVKTTRYNTNA
-413 QPNTMAA
+413 QPNTRAA
-420 AGDIALAGIEIV
+420 AGDIVLAGIEIV

-531 EYEGKHLNYHDFY
+531 DYEGKHLNYHDFY

-587 TSAIDNFGS
+587 TSTIDNFGS

-676 EAFVREPLYRD
+676 EAFVREPLYR
-687 TNAIANVQF
+687 
-696 GYIYRKMST
+696 
-705 DFSVFDLKTKKHSN
+705 
-719 TAYVQFSG
+719 
-727 SKNFVGNAIVSS
+727 
-739 SLRLSAGRIENDDD
+739 
-753 YDLGIEGNFI
+753 
-763 KLNGNVGFNYI
+763 NYI

-781 VTNINVQVANTML
+781 VTNVNVQLANTML

-854 EAQRAASAGISLFYN
+854 DAQRAASAGISLFYN

>member
-48 SEQVSQAT
+48 AEQVSQAT

-65 APVEQAHDTDPSV
+65 ALVEQAHGTAPSI
-78 QANGSAKSVQDHCS
+78 QAHGSAKSVQVHS
-92 DLSVQAQSFAQNND
+92 S

-112 EYHNAASVANEQHT
+112 DFHNAASVANEQHT

-132 VLAINESNST
+132 VRAINESNST
-142 AEGQSLASAE
+142 ADGQSLTTAE
-152 QEHHDFAAES
+152 QEHQDFAAES
-162 HNLGRDGAYASAIA
+162 HSLGRDGAYATAIA
-176 ANSQAND
+176 TNNHASD
-183 SLANGAMAQGNTVA
+183 SAANGAMAQGNAVA
-197 IASVSSA
+197 TAPVIGAVM
-204 LQETK
+204 QEAK

-224 ADNTDGHGLIAPSVQ
+224 ADNSDGHGLIAPSVQ

-302 FGKSKAAENVGLTN
+302 FGKSKAADSKAAANAGI
-316 VGLTKAQLSA
+316 TKAQLSA
-326 AANQASALSVGSRL
+326 VANQASALSVGSRL

-350 KLAKASVSAQAQI
+350 KLANASVNAQAQI
-363 APLTHVSGDQRVQ
+363 APEPQVTGNQRVQ

-401 STVKTTRYNTNV
+401 STVKTTRYNTNA
-413 QPNTMAA
+413 QPNSMAA

-531 EYEGKHLNYHDFY
+531 DYEGKHLNYHDFY

-705 DFSVFDLKTKKHSN
+705 DFSVFELKTKKHSN

-763 KLNGNVGFNYI
+763 KLNGNVGFNFI
-774 LADNLST
+774 LADNVST
-781 VTNINVQVANTML
+781 VTNVNVQVANTML

-854 EAQRAASAGISLFYN
+854 DAQRAASAGISLFYN
-869 RDSVNAML
+869 RNSVNAML

>member
-48 SEQVSQAT
+48 AEQVSQAT
-56 AHYQQTHNA
+56 ANYQQTHNSA
-65 APVEQAHDTDPSV
+65 SVEQANGTAPSV
-78 QANGSAKSVQDHCS
+78 QAHGSAKSVQAHS
-92 DLSVQAQSFAQNND
+92 S
-106 AQDHDA
+106 AQDHNAD
-112 EYHNAASVANEQHT
+112 YLNAASLANEQHT

-132 VLAINESNST
+132 VRTINESNST

-152 QEHHDFAAES
+152 QEHQDFAAES
-162 HNLGRDGAYASAIA
+162 HSLGRYGAYATTIATNTHASDSA
-176 ANSQAND
+176 ANS
-183 SLANGAMAQGNTVA
+183 AMAQGNAVA

-204 LQETK
+204 AMQETK

-224 ADNTDGHGLIAPSVQ
+224 ADNTDGHSLIASSVQ

-294 ISTVIYPP
+294 VSTVIYPP
-302 FGKSKAAENVGLTN
+302 FGKSKAADSKAAANAGI
-316 VGLTKAQLSA
+316 TKAQLSA
-326 AANQASALSVGSRL
+326 VANQASALSVGSRL
-340 GTNASVSAQD
+340 GTHASVSAQD
-350 KLAKASVSAQAQI
+350 KLANASVSAQAQI
-363 APLTHVSGDQRVQ
+363 APQPQVTGNQRVQ

-401 STVKTTRYNTNV
+401 STVKTTRYNTNA
-413 QPNTMAA
+413 QPNKMAA

-531 EYEGKHLNYHDFY
+531 DYEGKHLNYHDFY

-640 PVSSHPTLVGASLCY
+640 PVSSNPTLVGASLCY

-705 DFSVFDLKTKKHSN
+705 DFSVFELKTKKHSN

-781 VTNINVQVANTML
+781 VTNVNVQVANTML

-892 SSRINFKLSYT
+892 SSRINFKLSYI

>member
-32 MSASTA
+32 IPASTA

-48 SEQVSQAT
+48 AEQVSQAT

-65 APVEQAHDTDPSV
+65 APVEQAHGTAPSV
-78 QANGSAKSVQDHCS
+78 QAHGSAKSVQAHS
-92 DLSVQAQSFAQNND
+92 SAQH
-106 AQDHDA
+106 HDA
-112 EYHNAASVANEQHT
+112 NFHNAASVASEQHT
-126 ALAASN
+126 ALVASN
-132 VLAINESNST
+132 VRAINESNAT
-142 AEGQSLASAE
+142 ADGQSLASAE
-152 QEHHDFAAES
+152 QEHQDFATES
-162 HNLGRDGAYASAIA
+162 HSLGRDGEYVSAIA

-183 SLANGAMAQGNTVA
+183 SAANTAMAQGNADA
-197 IASVSSA
+197 IASVSGGA
-204 LQETK
+204 AMQETK

-224 ADNTDGHGLIAPSVQ
+224 ADNSDGHGLIAPSVQ

-270 VSALKQAAA
+270 LSALKQAAA

-302 FGKSKAAENVGLTN
+302 FGKSKAIDNA
-316 VGLTKAQLSA
+316 GLTKAQLSA

-401 STVKTTRYNTNV
+401 STVKTTRYNTNA
-413 QPNTMAA
+413 QPNKMAA

-525 LLSSLK
+525 LLGSLK
-531 EYEGKHLNYHDFY
+531 DYEGKHLNYHDFY

-705 DFSVFDLKTKKHSN
+705 DFSVFELKTKKHSN

-781 VTNINVQVANTML
+781 VTNVNVQVANTML

-836 GLVIAPH
+836 GLVIVPH
-843 IEAAK
+843 IDAAK

-854 EAQRAASAGISLFYN
+854 DAQRAASAGISLFYN

>member
-48 SEQVSQAT
+48 AEQVSQAT
-56 AHYQQTHNA
+56 AHSQQTHNSA
-65 APVEQAHDTDPSV
+65 SVEQANGTAPSV
-78 QANGSAKSVQDHCS
+78 QAHGSAKSVQAHS
-92 DLSVQAQSFAQNND
+92 S

-112 EYHNAASVANEQHT
+112 DFHNAASVANEQHT
-126 ALAASN
+126 ALADSN
-132 VLAINESNST
+132 VRAINESNST
-142 AEGQSLASAE
+142 ADGQSLASAE

-162 HNLGRDGAYASAIA
+162 HSLGRDGEYASAIA
-176 ANSQAND
+176 ANPHD
-183 SLANGAMAQGNTVA
+183 SDSVSNGAMAQGNAVA
-197 IASVSSA
+197 TAPVIGAVM
-204 LQETK
+204 QETK

-224 ADNTDGHGLIAPSVQ
+224 ADNTDGQGLIAPSLQ

-252 KDSSSMYAQNLG
+252 KDISSMYAQNLG
-264 ATPAYT
+264 ASPEYT

-302 FGKSKAAENVGLTN
+302 FGKSKAADSKAADSKAAANAGI
-316 VGLTKAQLSA
+316 TKAQLSA
-326 AANQASALSVGSRL
+326 VANQASALSVGSRL

-350 KLAKASVSAQAQI
+350 KLANASVSAQAQI
-363 APLTHVSGDQRVQ
+363 ASEPQVTGNQRVQ

-413 QPNTMAA
+413 QPNSMAA

-664 RELGTKNEELTF
+664 RELGTKNEELTI

-705 DFSVFDLKTKKHSN
+705 DFSVFELKTKKHSN

-763 KLNGNVGFNYI
+763 KLNGNVGFNFI
-774 LADNLST
+774 LADNVST
-781 VTNINVQVANTML
+781 VTNVNVQVANTML

-854 EAQRAASAGISLFYN
+854 DAQRAASAGISLFYN

>member
-65 APVEQAHDTDPSV
+65 DPVEQAHGTAPSV
-78 QANGSAKSVQDHCS
+78 LAHGSAKSVQ
-92 DLSVQAQSFAQNND
+92 AQSS

-112 EYHNAASVANEQHT
+112 DFHNAASVANEQYT

-132 VLAINESNST
+132 VRAINESNST

-152 QEHHDFAAES
+152 QEHQAFAAES
-162 HNLGRDGAYASAIA
+162 HRLGRDGAYASAIA

-183 SLANGAMAQGNTVA
+183 CAANGAMAQGNAVA
-197 IASVSSA
+197 YASVSGDA
-204 LQETK
+204 AMQETK

-224 ADNTDGHGLIAPSVQ
+224 ADNTDDHGLIAPSVQ
-239 SESVASINGQVVS
+239 SESVASINGQVVN

-302 FGKSKAAENVGLTN
+302 FGKSKAADNAGI
-316 VGLTKAQLSA
+316 TKAQLSA
-326 AANQASALSVGSRL
+326 VANQASALSVGSRL

-350 KLAKASVSAQAQI
+350 KLANASLSAQAQI
-363 APLTHVSGDQRVQ
+363 APEPQVTGNQRVQ

-413 QPNTMAA
+413 QPNSMAA

-531 EYEGKHLNYHDFY
+531 DYEGKHLNYHDFY

-676 EAFVREPLYRD
+676 EAFIREPLYRD

-705 DFSVFDLKTKKHSN
+705 DFSVFELKTKKHSN

-763 KLNGNVGFNYI
+763 KLNGNVGFNFI

-781 VTNINVQVANTML
+781 VTNVNVQVANTML

-892 SSRINFKLSYT
+892 SSRINFKLSYI